1 MCTACKGHHPHFRS
15 ARGHPQARTLSN
27 HSHFSRKCAAAQ
39 QDIALTHLQLL
50 WLHDISMA
58 SSGGQDREGNG
69 NYITCTGP
77 GITILGTVE
86 VGIVSRLHDGVE
98 DTGAKLESVG
108 GLHVRC
114 QAG

>member
-1 MCTACKGHHPHFRS
+1 MTSPWHHLED
-15 ARGHPQARTLSN
+15 RTG
-27 HSHFSRKCAAAQ
+27 K
-39 QDIALTHLQLL
+39 
-50 WLHDISMA
+50 
-58 SSGGQDREGNG
+58 ENG
-69 NYITCTGP
+69 NYITCTEP
-77 GITILGTVE
+77 GITILETVE